1 MGFSG
6 SKVQGFMGS
15 RVREF
20 VGLCLALLV
29 PASVVGQ
36 GEPVTGNWRGTLKS
50 ADGTVSPIIITIVK
64 AGDGYAGSTS
74 GVGENSETALT
85 TVTVSAPRISIEGVA
100 ESKLGPVRVAAN
112 LTAEGNALRGNG
124 TVGVG
129 NQAIPVTFDLQRR
142 ARQDVAQKQVAQ
154 RADYFTGR
162 WKFDYLGGEFP
173 PLSSGERSGTV
184 TFSAPS
190 GTQFVS
196 GTVEGESMGKAFKE
210 TMTIG
215 VSTETKAVVYHERRG
230 DGVELISLG
239 NWTSPL
245 AIVFQTTPLV
255 SDGKTYQL
263 RRVISVLSETAFD
276 VTEEFSVDGGTF
288 RKLGTAHYTKEP

>member
-1 MGFSG
+1 
-6 SKVQGFMGS
+6 MGS
-15 RVREF
+15 WVLGF
-20 VGLCLALLV
+20 VGFCVAFLL
-29 PASVVGQ
+29 PASVMGQ
-36 GEPVTGNWRGTLKS
+36 GDPVAGNWRGTLKS
-50 ADGTVSPIIITIVK
+50 ADGTVSPIIITIVR
-64 AGDGYAGSTS
+64 AGDGYSGSTS

-85 TVTVSAPRISIEGVA
+85 KVTVSAPKMSIEGVA
-100 ESKLGPVRVAAN
+100 ESKLGSVRVVAD

-129 NQAIPVTFDLQRR
+129 NQGIPVTFDLQRR
-142 ARQDVAQKQVAQ
+142 ARQDVAQKHVVQ

-162 WKFDYLGGEFP
+162 WTFDYLGGEFP

-184 TFSAPS
+184 TFSTPS

-196 GTVEGESMGKAFKE
+196 GTVDGQSMGKPFKE
-210 TMTIG
+210 MIAIG
-215 VSTETKAVVYHERRG
+215 VSPETKAVAYHERRA

-245 AIVFQTTPLV
+245 AIVFQTTPLM
-255 SDGKTYQL
+255 SGGKSYQL

-276 VTEEFSVDGGTF
+276 VTEEFSVDGGAF